1 MAIQRL
7 ICIGNQCPPL
17 APEAFKL
24 AINLLK
30 KTLDVTT
37 YREAVKG
44 LANVAPNDANAV
56 LDEEW
61 IEQTSKTVRLKT
73 EKLEAELK
81 SYKNNMIKESIR
93 VCIGFLPI
101 CYSHLYLMDWI
112 HRQDMRTSDITTMK
126 RVIYHPRLRRTVG

>member
-7 ICIGNQCPPL
+7 LSIGNHCPPL
-17 APEAFKL
+17 APEAFKT

-37 YREAVKG
+37 YGEAVKG

-56 LDEEW
+56 LDEDW

-93 VCIGFLPI
+93 VCIR
-101 CYSHLYLMDWI
+101 HLFI
-112 HRQDMRTSDITTMK
+112 VCT
-126 RVIYHPRLRRTVG
+126 